1 MMNNSTKINKTN
13 NYLSYQTNE
22 HKKYHKL
29 EQKAMKYQVLA
40 WDRHNN
46 VAWLNQLIWSKSF
59 PSDNWISNENTD
71 INNQYKTCFPLKLS
85 VDSKPDLFCFIDLI
99 LIFGVLMPLS
109 TIFQLYHGDQF

>member
-29 EQKAMKYQVLA
+29 QQKAMKFQVLA

-46 VAWLNQLIWSKSF
+46 VAWLNQLI
-59 PSDNWISNENTD
+59 
-71 INNQYKTCFPLKLS
+71 PL
-85 VDSKPDLFCFIDLI
+85 
-99 LIFGVLMPLS
+99 
-109 TIFQLYHGDQF
+109 

>member
-29 EQKAMKYQVLA
+29 QQKAMKFQVLV

-46 VAWLNQLIWSKSF
+46 VARLNQLI
-59 PSDNWISNENTD
+59 
-71 INNQYKTCFPLKLS
+71 PL
-85 VDSKPDLFCFIDLI
+85 
-99 LIFGVLMPLS
+99 
-109 TIFQLYHGDQF
+109 